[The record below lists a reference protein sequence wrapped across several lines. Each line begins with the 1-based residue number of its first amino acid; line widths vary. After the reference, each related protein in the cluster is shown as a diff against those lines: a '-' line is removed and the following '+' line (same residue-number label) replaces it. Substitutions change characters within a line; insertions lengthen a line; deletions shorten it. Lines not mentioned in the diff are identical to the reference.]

1 MTEDTR
7 NNTNSVP
14 TEEELEL
21 INKFT
26 RRPFEAEEV
35 YVFSLTLCDNDVDRD
50 FERFTVESLFE
61 LEKMFVGKTGII
73 DHESSSKNQ
82 TARIFKCKVEA
93 VEGKKTATGD
103 DYFRLTARAYIPVT
117 EGNRETILS
126 IDSGIRK
133 EVSVGCA
140 VSESVCSI
148 CGKSFGSVGC
158 NHQKGNTYS
167 GSLCFAELKSP
178 YDAYEWSFVAVPAQR
193 EAGVTK
199 SFKKQNG
206 RNEKTMEGIMK
217 SLEKKAEVAF
227 TKGECEKLFDYI
239 RELEK
244 DASAGKEYRQSLEAE
259 FKRLMAI
266 TEPEISE
273 GAVKAAMSGLDTAC
287 LKEFIGALSK
297 KAEGIVPVKSQ
308 LYSGKKDRSKAS
320 KNNEFT
326 I

>member
-1 MTEDTR
+1 MTEEIK
-7 NNTNSVP
+7 NLSSVP

-21 INKFT
+21 INKYT
-26 RRPFEAEEV
+26 RRPFKAEEV

-61 LEKMFVGKTGII
+61 LEKLFMGKTGII
-73 DHESSSKNQ
+73 DHVSSSKNQ
-82 TARIFKCKVEA
+82 TARIFRCKVEA
-93 VEGKKTATGD
+93 VEGKKTTTGD
-103 DYFRLTARAYIPVT
+103 DYFRLSARAYMPVT

-140 VSESVCSI
+140 VEKSICSVC
-148 CGKSFGSVGC
+148 GKEFGGLGC
-158 NHQKGNTYS
+158 NHQKGRVYD
-167 GSLCFAELKSP
+167 GKLCFAELMNP

-199 SFKKQNG
+199 AFKNHEG
-206 RNEKTMEGIMK
+206 RNEKTVEGIMK

-227 TKGECEKLFDYI
+227 TKDECSKLFEYI

-244 DASAGKEYRQSLEAE
+244 DAKDGKDYRKSLEAD
-259 FKRLMAI
+259 FTRLMAI
-266 TEPEISE
+266 SEPELSE
-273 GAVKAAMSGLDTAC
+273 ASVKAAMSGLSSEN
-287 LKEFIGALSK
+287 LREFIRVMTK
-297 KAEGIVPVKSQ
+297 RAEGVLPIKPQ
-308 LYSGKKDRSKAS
+308 LASGKKSRVKSAHL
-320 KNNEFT
+320 NEFT

>member
-1 MTEDTR
+1 MTE
-7 NNTNSVP
+7 NIINSNSTP
-14 TEEELEL
+14 TAEELEL
-21 INKFT
+21 INKYT
-26 RRPFEAEEV
+26 RRPFSNEEV

-61 LEKMFVGKTGII
+61 LEKLFVGKTGIV
-73 DHESSSKNQ
+73 DHESRSKNQ

-103 DYFRLTARAYIPVT
+103 DYFKLTAKAYIPVT

-140 VSESVCSI
+140 VSESVCSV
-148 CGKSFGSVGC
+148 CGKSFGSLGC
-158 NHQKGNTYS
+158 NHQKGKTY
-167 GSLCFAELKSP
+167 GDRLCFAELINP

-199 SFKKQNG
+199 SFKKGIG

-227 TKGECEKLFDYI
+227 TKAECEKLFDYI
-239 RELEK
+239 KELENE
-244 DASAGKEYRQSLEAE
+244 AQTGKEYRLSLEHE
-259 FKRLMAI
+259 FTRLMAI
-266 TEPEISE
+266 AEPQISE
-273 GAVKAAMSGLDTAC
+273 RAVQAAMSGLDTAS
-287 LKEFIGALSK
+287 LKEFIGALEK
-297 KAEGIVPVKSQ
+297 KAEGVLPLKPQ
-308 LYSGKKDRSKAS
+308 LYGGKKERSSAS

>member
-1 MTEDTR
+1 MTEEKKTL
-7 NNTNSVP
+7 SSLP

-21 INKFT
+21 INTYT
-26 RRPFEAEEV
+26 RRPFSAEEV

-61 LEKMFVGKTGII
+61 LEKLFVGKTGII
-73 DHESSSKNQ
+73 DHVSSSKNQ

-93 VEGKKTATGD
+93 VEGRKTLTGD
-103 DYFRLTARAYIPVT
+103 DYFRLTARAYMPVT
-117 EGNRETILS
+117 EGNRETVLS

-140 VSESVCSI
+140 VDESVCSI
-148 CGKSFGSVGC
+148 CGRSFGAAGC
-158 NHQKGNTYS
+158 NHQKGKTY
-167 GSLCFAELKSP
+167 GDRLCFAELLSP

-199 SFKKQNG
+199 SFKKKTG

-227 TKGECEKLFDYI
+227 TKAECEKLFDYI
-239 RELEK
+239 KELEK
-244 DASAGKEYRQSLEAE
+244 NAQAGKEYRLSLETE
-259 FKRLMAI
+259 FTRLMAI

-273 GAVKAAMSGLDTAC
+273 HAVKAAMSGLGTSE
-287 LKEFIGALSK
+287 LKEFIAAYAK
-297 KAEGIVPVKSQ
+297 KAEGVLPLKPQ
-308 LYSGKKDRSKAS
+308 LAVGRKERGRAS